1 MSKISTSPRMNGAS
15 SASMEKVST
24 VIAGSS
30 GWLPATTTWEKLTDG
45 NGRMR
50 AVTSPSTVTR
60 RPSTAVASR
69 SKSAR

>member
-1 MSKISTSPRMNGAS
+1 MNGAS

-24 VIAGSS
+24 VIAGSPV
-30 GWLPATTTWEKLTDG
+30 GRRATTTSEKVSEG
-45 NGRMR
+45 NGKMR

-60 RPSTAVASR
+60 RPSMAVASR

>member
-1 MSKISTSPRMNGAS
+1 
-15 SASMEKVST
+15 MEKVST

-30 GWLPATTTWEKLTDG
+30 GWLPATTTLEKLSEG
-45 NGRMR
+45 NGKMR

-69 SKSAR
+69 SKSAL